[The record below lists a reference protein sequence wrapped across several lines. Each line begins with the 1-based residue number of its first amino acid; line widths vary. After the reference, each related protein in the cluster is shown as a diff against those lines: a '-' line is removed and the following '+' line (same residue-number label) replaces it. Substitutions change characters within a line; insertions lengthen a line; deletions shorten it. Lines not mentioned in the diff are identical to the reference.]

1 MQTKTKRSAKS
12 DSSRQTPGPSATIS
26 YRLLELPSPQSSPE
40 AMSIS
45 LLEMNRRLRAQD
57 MCELLGEK
65 KSSLYGR
72 MNPNACNFDPTFP
85 LPIPMSP
92 TGKGPRRWK
101 AGDVIA
107 WLNACE
113 SAANTL

>member
-1 MQTKTKRSAKS
+1 MQIQNKRCTKSES
-12 DSSRQTPGPSATIS
+12 PRQRGASATTKGH
-26 YRLLELPSPQSSPE
+26 RLLELPSPSPE

-45 LLEMNRRLRAQD
+45 LLEMNRRLRAED

-72 MNPNACNFDPTFP
+72 MNPNAANFDPTFP

-92 TGKGPRRWK
+92 TGKGPKRWK
-101 AGDVIA
+101 AGAVIA

-113 SAANTL
+113 AAANTH

>member
-1 MQTKTKRSAKS
+1 MQIQNKRSIKS
-12 DSSRQTPGPSATIS
+12 DSPRRMPGASATIKGHC
-26 YRLLELPSPQSSPE
+26 LLELPPSSPE
-40 AMSIS
+40 APSIS

-65 KSSLYGR
+65 KSAFYGR
-72 MNPNACNFDPTFP
+72 MNPNASNFDPTFP

-92 TGKGPRRWK
+92 SGKGPKRWK

-113 SAANTL
+113 AAANTH